1 MRTGRHRATHASP
14 AGPSIYGVVLCALG
28 CHSKMSSSD
37 VRLLPKQFG
46 RARVPT
52 RSIKIWNRPYQPEL
66 HTGRVSS
73 CVSEPRRKIKLE
85 LSSILPNRRNFS
97 PRLHYHVPY
106 SGSGLGRYP
115 SSIDPLSLHATGVS
129 DETILGTSQ
138 QHLLIH

>member
-1 MRTGRHRATHASP
+1 MENHQLKSKPDTSKCVCVCVVSFSINAYRATHASP
-14 AGPSIYGVVLCALG
+14 AGPSIYRVVLCALG

-73 CVSEPRRKIKLE
+73 CVSETRRKIKLE

-97 PRLHYHVPY
+97 P
-106 SGSGLGRYP
+106 P
-115 SSIDPLSLHATGVS
+115 SSLTGSEVKLYLLSLE
-129 DETILGTSQ
+129 ETRIGK
-138 QHLLIH
+138 